1 MAQVR
6 RGEVRWYRFQAPNKR
21 RPVVILTRDSAL
33 DYLNEVMIA
42 PITSTGRDIPTEVV
56 LDVEDGMPQ
65 TCAINL
71 DHVQTVPKERLG
83 ALIATL
89 QAARMVDVRDALLF
103 AAGF

>member
-1 MAQVR
+1 MR

-42 PITSTGRDIPTEVV
+42 PITSTVRDIPTEVV
-56 LDVEDGMPQ
+56 LDVADGMPQ

-89 QAARMVDVRDALLF
+89 QATRMVDVRDALLF
-103 AAGF
+103 ATGF